1 MRCKVKTV
9 KIDQIVERFSMTVLN
24 KASEEQVAITSD
36 LNRVGLQLAGHF
48 DYFSPERIQIMGQSE
63 LSFYNSLP
71 EKKKYD
77 VMDRLMSEEFLC
89 LIITRN
95 MDVPSELVELAKK
108 YQRTILVTPKATT
121 RFISQLTDFL
131 ENCLAP
137 TKTVHGVLV
146 DVYGVGVLLLGK
158 SGIGKSETALELIKR
173 GHRLI
178 ADDAVEVKKLPDGV
192 LEGRAPELIR
202 NFLEIRGIGILDI
215 AKLYGIGSVRNYKK
229 IELVVN
235 FKEWADNETY
245 DRLGMEQEYMTI
257 LDQEVA
263 TLDIPVKPGRNLAI
277 ILEAAARN
285 HKQKLEGYNAAIEL
299 DSRLQTQMNG

>member
-1 MRCKVKTV
+1 MKTV

>member
-1 MRCKVKTV
+1 MKSVKLEE
-9 KIDQIVERFSMTVLN
+9 IIERFSLEVISR
-24 KASEEQVAITSD
+24 ADVEQEAITSD
-36 LNRVGLQLAGHF
+36 INRVGLQLAGHF

-63 LSFYNSLP
+63 MSFYNALA

-77 VMDRLMSEEFLC
+77 VMERLMREQFFC
-89 LIITRN
+89 MIITRD
-95 MDVPSELVELAKK
+95 MAVPTEVEELAKK
-108 YQRTILVTPKATT
+108 YKRTLLRSPKATT
-121 RFISQLTDFL
+121 RFVSQLTDFL
-131 ENCLAP
+131 EKGLAP

-146 DVYGVGVLLLGK
+146 DVYGVGLLLIGK

-173 GHRLI
+173 GHRLV

-215 AKLYGIGSVRNYKK
+215 SKLYGIGSVRNYKR

-235 FKEWADNETY
+235 FKEWRDNETY
-245 DRLGMEQEYMTI
+245 DRLGMEQKYMKI
-257 LDQEVA
+257 LDQDVA

-285 HKQKLEGYNAAIEL
+285 HKQKSEGYNAAIEL
-299 DSRLQTQMNG
+299 DSRLQSQMKR